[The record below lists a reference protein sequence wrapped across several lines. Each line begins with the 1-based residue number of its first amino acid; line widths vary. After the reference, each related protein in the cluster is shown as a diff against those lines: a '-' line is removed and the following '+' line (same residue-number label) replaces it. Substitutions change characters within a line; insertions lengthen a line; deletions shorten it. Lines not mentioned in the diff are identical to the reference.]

1 VATAEDLDRGISE
14 LLTRKVEGDYALAEM
29 LFAFWKN
36 QSYRLMGYS
45 SIASYL
51 RERWR
56 GQEQDEA
63 ARMHARGFQ
72 RLIRE
77 FKLAQEIPAFRE
89 AFDSITRSNRRLIAQ
104 VITRD
109 NAVEWIAHART
120 LNYRE
125 LEDLIVK
132 NDKKKPSDIV
142 TKRLRLHPDQ
152 LEILERAIE
161 IARGLV
167 EPSNDYEGP
176 MVELIVQEFL
186 STYTQSD
193 GYKSASYFECPRC
206 GGFASMVRHPEQDIP
221 DGIWKVVVFQC
232 RKCSVGVAAK
242 SFGE

>member
-1 VATAEDLDRGISE
+1 
-14 LLTRKVEGDYALAEM
+14 
-29 LFAFWKN
+29 
-36 QSYRLMGYS
+36 
-45 SIASYL
+45 
-51 RERWR
+51 
-56 GQEQDEA
+56 
-63 ARMHARGFQ
+63 MHARGFQ

-161 IARGLV
+161 IARRLV

-176 MVELIVQEFL
+176 MIELICMEFVA
-186 STYTQSD
+186 TYNSGVD
-193 GYKSASYFECPRC
+193 GFRPFSPFECPRC
-206 GGFASMVRHPEQDIP
+206 GQFAEMIRRPVDDRP
-221 DGIWKVVVFQC
+221 DGESSRFLC
-232 RKCSVGVAAK
+232 FECSKCKATVIAK
-242 SFGE
+242 AV